1 MKRQF
6 LILSVSL
13 VCFLTSCLKDKNIEE
28 MKYGMKGVENKAIVE
43 LPRASVTNVLDA
55 SNKDTTFNLVRVHS
69 NVPVSQDVQVT
80 LVPNNTLVTD
90 AGYEVAP
97 AGAYTL
103 DNLTVTIPAGSQDGY
118 LRITTKTADLAAETY
133 GFGFTISSV
142 SNPSYGIAANF
153 RNTLVV
159 LPIRNKYEGTY
170 TYIATYDV
178 PADRPADWVNTE
190 YTYGYGIRLA
200 TASANSVRL
209 YNTYYTGA
217 SQAFIPLQTTGG
229 ASGFGGTAL
238 VITFDA
244 NDNVVS
250 VNNPEPD
257 SRNRQFQLIP
267 NGSSRYDAGTRT
279 LYLEMT
285 MSQTGFAPVPMHIR
299 MVRR

>member
-1 MKRQF
+1 MRKYF
-6 LILSVSL
+6 LIASTLSA
-13 VCFLTSCLKDKNIEE
+13 CFLTSCLKDENIEE

-43 LPRASVTNVLDA
+43 LPTARVTNTLDA
-55 SNKDTTFNLVRVHS
+55 SNSDTTFALVRVHS
-69 NVPVSQDVQVT
+69 NVPVAEDVQVT

-90 AGYEVAP
+90 AGYAVAP
-97 AGAYTL
+97 ANAYTL
-103 DNLTVTIPAGSQDGY
+103 DNLTVTIPAGSQNGY
-118 LRITTKTADLAAETY
+118 LRITTKTANLADQTY
-133 GFGFTISSV
+133 GFGFSIGSV
-142 SNPSYGIAANF
+142 SNSNYGIASNF

-170 TYIATYDV
+170 TYTATYDA
-178 PADRPADWVNTE
+178 PADRPADWVRTE
-190 YTYGYGIRLA
+190 FTYEDDIRLA

-209 YNTYYTGA
+209 FNTAYSGA
-217 SQAFIPLQTTGG
+217 SQAFLPLQTTGG

-267 NGSSRYDAGTRT
+267 NGNSRYDAGTGT

-285 MSQTGFAPVPMHIR
+285 MSQTGFAPIPMHIR
-299 MVRR
+299 MVR